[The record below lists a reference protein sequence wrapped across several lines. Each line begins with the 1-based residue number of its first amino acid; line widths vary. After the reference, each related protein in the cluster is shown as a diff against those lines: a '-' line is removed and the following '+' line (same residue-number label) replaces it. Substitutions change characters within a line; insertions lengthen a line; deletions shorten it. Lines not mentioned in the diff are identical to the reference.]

1 MNRMYTPTP
10 DGYCGDEDNGQ
21 TSAWYVFS
29 AMGFYPVCPASDQ
42 YVLGAPLFKKA
53 TLHFENG
60 KSMVIEAPANS
71 DTNIYLNKLQINGQ
85 ESTKNYIDFE
95 TLRNGGR
102 MECEMTD
109 RPNMQRGVNDADFPY
124 SFTNELKKK

>member
-1 MNRMYTPTP
+1 
-10 DGYCGDEDNGQ
+10 
-21 TSAWYVFS
+21 
-29 AMGFYPVCPASDQ
+29 
-42 YVLGAPLFKKA
+42 
-53 TLHFENG
+53 
-60 KSMVIEAPANS
+60 MVIEAPANS

-109 RPNMQRGVNDADFPY
+109 RPNKQRGVNDADFPY